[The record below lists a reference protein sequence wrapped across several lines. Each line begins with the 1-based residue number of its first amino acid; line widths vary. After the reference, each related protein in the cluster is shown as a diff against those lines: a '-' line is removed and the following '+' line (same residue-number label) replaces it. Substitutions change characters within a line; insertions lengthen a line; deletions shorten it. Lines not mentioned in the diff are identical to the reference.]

1 MKKILLTTAAAV
13 ILSTSSVYA
22 AEGAFFVKANGGWSK
37 LSKIKGLKSK
47 NDAYFGVGAGY
58 YVMDNARVDLTFD
71 HFVNPTHTQKET
83 ATQDGVKLK
92 GTVNTLL
99 LNGYVDLFDVDAFK
113 VFVGAGVGAGQ
124 VKAKVT
130 VTADGES
137 DSYSAKQ
144 KTGLAFA
151 GYVGGSYEFTPG
163 VTGELA
169 YSYRDMGKTKKSKDL
184 DASYSYKGHHVGVG
198 VRFDI

>member
-22 AEGAFFVKANGGWSK
+22 AEGDFFVKANGGWSK
-37 LSKIKGLKSK
+37 LSKIQGMKSN
-47 NDAYFGVGAGY
+47 NDAFFGVGAGY

-71 HFVNPTHTQKET
+71 HFVNPSHKK
-83 ATQDGVKLK
+83 GVVKLK

-113 VFVGAGVGAGQ
+113 VFVGAGVGAAQ
-124 VKAKVT
+124 VKAKKS
-130 VTADGES
+130 GEVLALNNGT
-137 DSYSAKQ
+137 AKQ

-151 GYVGGSYEFTPG
+151 GHLGGAYEFTPG
-163 VTGELA
+163 VTGELT
-169 YSYRDMGKTKKSKDL
+169 YSYRDMGKTKTLNGTSF
-184 DASYSYKGHHVGVG
+184 SYKGHHVGVG

>member
-22 AEGAFFVKANGGWSK
+22 AEDAFYVKAGAAWSK
-37 LSKIKGLKSK
+37 ANKIKGAKSK
-47 NDAYFGVGAGY
+47 NDASFGVGAGY

-71 HFVNPTHTQKET
+71 HFFNPTHTAKET
-83 ATQDGVKLK
+83 ATEAGRKIK

-113 VFVGAGVGAGQ
+113 VFVGAGVGASQ

-130 VTADGES
+130 YIGNGAPSS
-137 DSYSAKQ
+137 DTAKQ

-151 GYVGGSYEFTPG
+151 GYVGGSYEFTSG

-169 YSYRDMGKTKKSKDL
+169 YSYRDMGKTKSTKNLS
-184 DASYSYKGHHVGVG
+184 AFSYRSHNVGAG

>member
-37 LSKIKGLKSK
+37 LSKIKGAKSK

-71 HFVNPTHTQKET
+71 HLVNPTHTSKET
-83 ATQDGVKLK
+83 ANDWGTKIK

-130 VTADGES
+130 YIGNGAPSGDT
-137 DSYSAKQ
+137 AKQ

-169 YSYRDMGKTKKSKDL
+169 YSYRDMGKTKKAQNL
-184 DASYSYKGHHVGVG
+184 DALSYKGHHVGIG